1 MMLLNSF
8 MSWCQIDTTN
18 IISTGEII
26 NSDTIV
32 SIPINHIRKA
42 NVLMIERN
50 YLLDITEEQDSIISL
65 HKIYISEQD
74 SIINVFKDKVIQS
87 NKINEDINK
96 AYEKE
101 RKKTIIF
108 GTTTGVLAAVVVTS
122 ILINSLK

>member
-8 MSWCQIDTTN
+8 MSWCQSNTTS
-18 IISTGEII
+18 IISTGENI
-26 NSDTIV
+26 NSDTIIN
-32 SIPINHIRKA
+32 IPITYIRKA
-42 NVLMIERN
+42 NILMIERN
-50 YLLDITEEQDSIISL
+50 YLLDITEQQDSIISL
-65 HKIYISEQD
+65 HKLYISEQD
-74 SIINVFKDKVIQS
+74 SIINDFQQRIIKN

-108 GTTTGVLAAVVVTS
+108 GTTTGVLAAIVATT

>member
-8 MSWCQIDTTN
+8 MSWCQSDTISIT
-18 IISTGEII
+18 STGENI

-32 SIPINHIRKA
+32 NIPITYIRKA
-42 NVLMIERN
+42 NILMIERN

-65 HKIYISEQD
+65 HKLYISEQD
-74 SIINVFKDKVIQS
+74 SVINDFKQKIIKN

-108 GTTTGVLAAVVVTS
+108 GTTTGVLAAIVVTT

>member
-8 MSWCQIDTTN
+8 MSWCQTDTTS
-18 IISTGEII
+18 ITSTGENI

-32 SIPINHIRKA
+32 NIPITYIRKA
-42 NVLMIERN
+42 NILMIERN
-50 YLLDITEEQDSIISL
+50 YLLDITEEQDSIICL
-65 HKIYISEQD
+65 HKLYISEQD
-74 SIINVFKDKVIQS
+74 SIINDFQQRIIKN

-108 GTTTGVLAAVVVTS
+108 GTTTGVLAAIVATT

>member
-8 MSWCQIDTTN
+8 MSWCQSNTTS
-18 IISTGEII
+18 ITSTGENI

-32 SIPINHIRKA
+32 NIPITYIRKA
-42 NVLMIERN
+42 NILMIERN
-50 YLLDITEEQDSIISL
+50 YLLDITEEQDSIICL
-65 HKIYISEQD
+65 HKLYISEQD
-74 SIINVFKDKVIQS
+74 SIINDFQQRIIKN

-108 GTTTGVLAAVVVTS
+108 GTTTGVLAAIVATT